1 MGSCRFDLFEV
12 KEGSP
17 VWVCAIDR
25 FEELNLKLHV
35 LMSERQGEFFLLDT
49 ITGDRI
55 AVKAQQIEMR
65 H

>member
-1 MGSCRFDLFEV
+1 MGSCKFDLFQV

-17 VWVCAIDR
+17 VWVCAIER
-25 FEELNLKLHV
+25 LEELNPLLHA

-49 ITGDRI
+49 VTGDRI
-55 AVKAQQIEMR
+55 AVKAQQIELR

>member
-1 MGSCRFDLFEV
+1 MSSCRFDLFEV

-17 VWVCAIDR
+17 IWVCAIDR
-25 FEELNLKLHV
+25 LEELNLKLHT
-35 LMSERQGEFFLLDT
+35 LMSERQGEYFLLDSV
-49 ITGDRI
+49 TGHRI